1 MSFKEVTEA
10 DINKLEEILDES
22 RVTRK
27 EDVLEDYSHDEMG
40 EFEAYPDVMVEP
52 ETTEEVSAIMK
63 YAYENNIPVTPRGT
77 GTGLVGGAVPME
89 GGILLLTTKMDEVIE
104 FDEDNLM
111 ARVQSG
117 VVLLNFAEMANDR
130 GFMYAPD
137 PGAKSA
143 TLGGNALTNAG
154 GMRAMKYG
162 VTRENV
168 MGMQI
173 VLPDGEVIE
182 TGGKVVK
189 NSSGYS
195 LQDLMIGSE
204 GTLGLVTE
212 LTVKL
217 FPKPEK
223 QLTLLMPFDS
233 LDQAID
239 TVPAI
244 LQAKIM
250 PAGMEFME
258 REVLLAATD
267 YLGKDFPETEAPA
280 YLLLQFYGNDKEELE
295 KQYERAA
302 HVALDHDA
310 YDVYIANTD
319 ERQDIIWDTRGALL
333 EALEAMS
340 ELDECDVVVPRD
352 RVADFVKFTHEMEE
366 KHDIKIRNF
375 GHAGDGNLHVYT
387 LKEDMDDQSWKEK
400 NTAVM
405 DELYEKARE
414 FKGQVSGEHGIA
426 YAKKKYL
433 KEAVGERQMAL
444 MKGIK
449 KVFDPKGIL
458 NPGKII

>member
-244 LQAKIM
+244 LQAKIL

-433 KEAVGERQMAL
+433 KEAVGERQMEL

>member
-63 YAYENNIPVTPRGT
+63 YAYEKNIAVTPRGT

-173 VLPDGEVIE
+173 VLPDGEIIE

-204 GTLGLVTE
+204 GTLGIVTE

-244 LQAKIM
+244 LQAKIL

-449 KVFDPKGIL
+449 EVFDPKGIL